1 MATPIITYRPA
12 RPVYQRISPRS
23 DTLVAR
29 VENLLGRLDTQY
41 GQRQN
46 LVVLSRRLRLSGGQ
60 YPTPSSP
67 FRLPS
72 ISSGLTPFQQ
82 TVVGPSSPRGLTSL
96 DIKEGQGT
104 FARGFLGTG
113 VFEQDESGQ
122 NVFQRIGTQIGED
135 VFGLSAPTS
144 TTSTTSVNAFQ
155 SGLRAVGDFFFRRN
169 SV

>member
-1 MATPIITYRPA
+1 MAT
-12 RPVYQRISPRS
+12 RPVTYLGEAPKYQKIRPGSS
-23 DTLVAR
+23 TTSAR

-46 LVVLSRRLRLSGGQ
+46 LVVLSRRLRLSGGP

-82 TVVGPSSPRGLTSL
+82 TVVGPESDRGLTRLNTES
-96 DIKEGQGT
+96 GQNT
-104 FARGFLGTG
+104 FGAGFQGTG

-135 VFGLSAPTS
+135 VFGLSPTTPTTPS
-144 TTSTTSVNAFQ
+144 TTTSIFQ
-155 SGLRAVGDFFFRRN
+155 NIFSSIGDFFRRG
-169 SV
+169 